1 MGEGVDPT
9 EMCQSLVN
17 KVAQSEQLQSV
28 ASPDVL
34 ILFEDWMEEL
44 ERETLALIAGD
55 TAPEPEKLA
64 SALGISDAGAQFL
77 ITKLRKEGKLEEAPE

>member
-1 MGEGVDPT
+1 
-9 EMCQSLVN
+9 MCQSLVN

-44 ERETLALIAGD
+44 ERETLALIAED
-55 TAPEPEKLA
+55 AAPDAARLA
-64 SALGISDAGAQFL
+64 ATLGISDAGAQFL
-77 ITKLRKEGKLEEAPE
+77 ITKLRKEGKLGAGQG